1 MMIFSV
7 EDCLREWDLMDYAGD
22 DCADIYHSYTARI
35 MRRIRQHVHPWALSQ
50 REQCTTAVTN
60 LLPPLDNGLGAL
72 FHYLVIKGLT
82 SDEIEEVARILD
94 CMTTLEERYNN
105 ARPKGRHNVT
115 REANRYVYALW
126 RLKFP
131 TLTEVSLS
139 FSEGREAE
147 ITGFRSLIVDTW
159 NSLDRVGQ
167 TLLLKNIKVYQLLVI
182 HELGPLCHLLL
193 SPHASDVLNT
203 NYEETLVIE
212 RWMEHHLTKGMP
224 AYEHRR
230 KNRNYTTTYRMWGEK
245 FETLP
250 FHELRT
256 EEAGHHWTP
265 TAQEIHEIWE
275 ARLEDP
281 TAPWY
286 VSPAPE
292 RFPPLKT
299 ETPRE
304 HMPYEI
310 MSVRSVPKCGRNAYE
325 RSEYRRR
332 AKNNDSRKLRHVAPA
347 GENRHPPNP
356 TSNDQQPPS
365 TSATHATPSPTAA
378 ASPSYKG
385 SAQKS
390 KGLSAQVS
398 SPPVSKKKQNIG
410 NTWSGDPC
418 GRIQDKRRH

>member
-35 MRRIRQHVHPWALSQ
+35 MRRIRQHVHSWALSQ

-147 ITGFRSLIVDTW
+147 ITGFRSLIVETW
-159 NSLDRVGQ
+159 NCLDRVGQ
-167 TLLLKNIKVYQLLVI
+167 TFLLKNIKIYQLLVI

-265 TAQEIHEIWE
+265 TAQEVHEIQQ
-275 ARLEDP
+275 
-281 TAPWY
+281 
-286 VSPAPE
+286 
-292 RFPPLKT
+292 
-299 ETPRE
+299 
-304 HMPYEI
+304 
-310 MSVRSVPKCGRNAYE
+310 
-325 RSEYRRR
+325 
-332 AKNNDSRKLRHVAPA
+332 RHGVCLLHQ
-347 GENRHPPNP
+347 N
-356 TSNDQQPPS
+356 
-365 TSATHATPSPTAA
+365 
-378 ASPSYKG
+378 G
-385 SAQKS
+385 S
-390 KGLSAQVS
+390 
-398 SPPVSKKKQNIG
+398 
-410 NTWSGDPC
+410 C
-418 GRIQDKRRH
+418 H

>member
-1 MMIFSV
+1 MGP
-7 EDCLREWDLMDYAGD
+7 DGLR
-22 DCADIYHSYTARI
+22 
-35 MRRIRQHVHPWALSQ
+35 RRRLRRHLPQLHRQDHEAHQAA
-50 REQCTTAVTN
+50 C
-60 LLPPLDNGLGAL
+60 PPMG
-72 FHYLVIKGLT
+72 V
-82 SDEIEEVARILD
+82 VA
-94 CMTTLEERYNN
+94 ERT
-105 ARPKGRHNVT
+105 V
-115 REANRYVYALW
+115 
-126 RLKFP
+126 
-131 TLTEVSLS
+131 
-139 FSEGREAE
+139 
-147 ITGFRSLIVDTW
+147 IVDTW

-167 TLLLKNIKVYQLLVI
+167 TLLLKNIKIYQLLVI

-230 KNRNYTTTYRMWGEK
+230 QNRNYTTTYRMWGEK

-265 TAQEIHEIWE
+265 TAQEVHEMWE

-304 HMPYEI
+304 
-310 MSVRSVPKCGRNAYE
+310 
-325 RSEYRRR
+325 
-332 AKNNDSRKLRHVAPA
+332 
-347 GENRHPPNP
+347 
-356 TSNDQQPPS
+356 
-365 TSATHATPSPTAA
+365 
-378 ASPSYKG
+378 
-385 SAQKS
+385 
-390 KGLSAQVS
+390 
-398 SPPVSKKKQNIG
+398 
-410 NTWSGDPC
+410 PC
-418 GRIQDKRRH
+418 RTK